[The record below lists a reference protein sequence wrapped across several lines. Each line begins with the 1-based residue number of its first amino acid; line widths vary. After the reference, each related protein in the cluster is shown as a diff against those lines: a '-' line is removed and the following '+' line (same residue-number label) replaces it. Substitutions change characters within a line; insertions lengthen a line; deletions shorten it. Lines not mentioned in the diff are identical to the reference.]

1 MSELNLFDAYYKKWT
16 KMEAKLN
23 KKIEANPKKGN
34 KKLAVKC
41 QELIDKMKESA
52 ELEIQKFETKPQI
65 QEITKFLVDR
75 FSFLIRRADRANKYP
90 SICVTF
96 DFMVECNQVYYLEE
110 YFNYG
115 DRDWR
120 RVCFNFNDHR
130 IEDLSEKQVFIVTQ
144 TLLVAIEKE
153 LRKLSPKD
161 SSGTE
166 YEIITNFREK
176 LCNYVEDFSNYN
188 NSPSHHRYYF
198 VNSTM
203 TYTAKNGYYE
213 EKSTWYAC

>member
-1 MSELNLFDAYYKKWT
+1 MSELNLFEAYYKKWT
-16 KMEAKLN
+16 KIEAKLN

-34 KKLAVKC
+34 KRLAVKC
-41 QELIDKMKESA
+41 QEFIDKMKESA

-96 DFMVECNQVYYLEE
+96 DFMVECNQIYYLEE
-110 YFNYG
+110 YSHYG
-115 DRDWR
+115 DRAWQR
-120 RVCFNFNDHR
+120 ICFNFNDHR
-130 IEDLSEKQVFIVTQ
+130 MEDLSEKQVFIVAQ
-144 TLLVAIEKE
+144 TLLRTIEKE
-153 LRKLSPKD
+153 LKKQIPKD

-166 YEIITNFREK
+166 YKIITNFREK

-188 NSPSHHRYYF
+188 SHSRYYF
-198 VNSTM
+198 INSTM
-203 TYTAKNGYYE
+203 VYTAKNGYYE
-213 EKSTWYAC
+213 EKSTW